1 MVGSDVGQKRNNTRT
16 QSNPHKRLV
25 PNLRFSF
32 GNKSFIGSFYGNEC
46 GVRNTLPAPTSV
58 ANVLEFD
65 IADTWP
71 F

>member
-1 MVGSDVGQKRNNTRT
+1 
-16 QSNPHKRLV
+16 LV